1 MTDQDSSPHIAA
13 LQELQA
19 ALDAHRQTQGAAGD
33 PPQAGR
39 KQPYRALLGLR
50 EWGLRAPGWRLPF
63 NPWFMFDRR
72 HPVVRVASFVAGGLV
87 LLVAVGVGALW
98 WRLNSGPIMLDIATP
113 WLTAAIEQNLGSRYR
128 VEVGGTQI
136 ERDAQGHT
144 ALRLRDIVLRDAS
157 GDKVA
162 VAPKAEVGI
171 SGSSL
176 LMASPRAESFRLV
189 DAKMT
194 IRIDQDGRINVLVGG
209 DKPFVSVAP
218 DHAAHLDQPPATA
231 NATPPAAQPPAP
243 APGKAAP
250 ANPSRFS
257 LQAISERG
265 LASNVA
271 ALLAWIDEVNK
282 LSLDSGTGGF
292 DGQALNDI
300 GITNASL
307 IIDDRRGGSE
317 WKFTQ
322 ISLTLNRPKA
332 GGVALTVLSE
342 SKERPWVVGA
352 ALTPAAQGHRRL
364 QFEAR
369 KVVLDDLLAL
379 RMSESKIRSDTQIS
393 ASVDSDITADGTP
406 ETISGSIYAE
416 GGSIGNP
423 EEPDSRI
430 PITSAEFGLDWSA
443 QRRTL
448 RVPFKVTAGAARYT
462 LRAEFAAPAQ
472 AGGAWPFAVGG
483 GWVVLDPIN
492 ADDEGLVLKRVV
504 MRGNIDPAQQRI
516 TLEQGDLGTKDL
528 GSAGGVTVA
537 MSGRLDYAGEPRLA
551 LGIACNPMPASAMKR
566 LWPAFI
572 SPKVRDWVI
581 EHIVSGNVERIDIA
595 TNATFPQMQTGG
607 PPMPEEGLSIEMV
620 GSNATLKPVE
630 GLPSIHDADLTLRM
644 NGRTAKITLGKGIVD
659 VSSTRRLTVSNG
671 VFDVPNIRIKQ
682 PPARV
687 SFRVDGTVPAAA
699 ELLTSDRLR
708 DFSSQLFDPAT
719 TRGNIVGQVQLGMPL
734 RPDLP
739 PGSTDY
745 DITADLTNFSA
756 DKMLLGQKVEAQS
769 LRVTANN
776 QFYEIKGDVKVAGA
790 PAQVEY
796 RKLKG
801 ETDAEVKLTATLDEA
816 ARTRVGL
823 DVGPALAGPMPV
835 KVNGRIGADDREARF
850 NVEADLTNTKIEN
863 ALPGWIKPSGKSARL
878 AFTLVKQKVGGLRI
892 DDILIDGQGALAKG
906 NVELDNDGELLTA
919 NFPVFATSDGDKA
932 TVRVDR
938 TSDGA
943 MRVVM
948 RGDVYDGRNFIK
960 AAMSGPADPKI
971 KAKHPDLDLDI
982 KIGVVAGNLG
992 ETVRGLDW
1000 RMSRRGGKVRTFSMN
1015 AKIGR
1020 DTPLIG
1026 EMRTR
1031 INNGKPVLYFETNDA
1046 GALFRFTDMYQRMVG
1061 GRMWIGMDPPTQDGS
1076 AQDGIINISSFTIR
1090 GDSTLDRVVSNAPNA
1105 ASNNNNIDFS
1115 QARADFTR
1123 APGRMTLRDGVLR
1136 GPMLGATVEGSI
1148 DYVRD
1153 QVAMR
1158 GTLVPLYGL
1167 NNMFGQ
1173 IPIVGMFL
1181 GGGSNEGMFGI
1192 TYEVGGTTANP
1203 RPVVNPISA
1212 IAPGVLRKF
1221 FEFHETP
1228 ERDRAFADPATR

>member
-19 ALDAHRQTQGAAGD
+19 ALDAHRRTQEPAGARPAVPG
-33 PPQAGR
+33 GGSLI
-39 KQPYRALLGLR
+39 RALLGLR

-72 HPVVRVASFVAGGLV
+72 HPVVRMASFVAGGLV

-189 DAKMT
+189 DANMT
-194 IRIDQDGRINVLVGG
+194 IRIDPDGRINVLVGG

-218 DHAAHLDQPPATA
+218 DQRRAFGPAASNGECDAARRSTAGGTRPPARPRA
-231 NATPPAAQPPAP
+231 S
-243 APGKAAP
+243 K
-250 ANPSRFS
+250 FS

-265 LASNVA
+265 LANNVA

-352 ALTPAAQGHRRL
+352 ALTPSPQGHRRL

-393 ASVDSDITADGTP
+393 ASIDSDITADGTP

-630 GLPSIHDADLTLRM
+630 GLPSIHDADMTLRM

-659 VSSTRRLTVSNG
+659 VSAGAAPDRLQRRVRRAEYPHQAAAGPRQLPRRRHG
-671 VFDVPNIRIKQ
+671 AGRGGAADVR
-682 PPARV
+682 
-687 SFRVDGTVPAAA
+687 PAARFLQPA
-699 ELLTSDRLR
+699 VRPGDDPRQYRGAGAARHAAPPRSAARLDRLR
-708 DFSSQLFDPAT
+708 HHRRSDEFQRRQDAARPEG
-719 TRGNIVGQVQLGMPL
+719 RGAVAAGDRQQPTLRDQGRRQSRRRSGPGRVPQAEGRDRRRGQADRHARRGGADAGRSRC
-734 RPDLP
+734 RPR
-739 PGSTDY
+739 
-745 DITADLTNFSA
+745 A
-756 DKMLLGQKVEAQS
+756 
-769 LRVTANN
+769 R
-776 QFYEIKGDVKVAGA
+776 
-790 PAQVEY
+790 
-796 RKLKG
+796 R
-801 ETDAEVKLTATLDEA
+801 TDAGEGQRPYRRRRSRGPLQRRGRSHQHQDRERAAGLDQA
-816 ARTRVGL
+816 ARQIGT
-823 DVGPALAGPMPV
+823 AGV
-835 KVNGRIGADDREARF
+835 HAGQAEGRRAQDRRYP
-850 NVEADLTNTKIEN
+850 DRR
-863 ALPGWIKPSGKSARL
+863 PGRA
-878 AFTLVKQKVGGLRI
+878 
-892 DDILIDGQGALAKG
+892 GQGQCRARQRRRAA
-906 NVELDNDGELLTA
+906 DGEL
-919 NFPVFATSDGDKA
+919 PG
-932 TVRVDR
+932 VRHLR
-938 TSDGA
+938 RRQGHGA
-943 MRVVM
+943 R
-948 RGDVYDGRNFIK
+948 R
-960 AAMSGPADPKI
+960 
-971 KAKHPDLDLDI
+971 
-982 KIGVVAGNLG
+982 
-992 ETVRGLDW
+992 
-1000 RMSRRGGKVRTFSMN
+1000 SRR
-1015 AKIGR
+1015 
-1020 DTPLIG
+1020 
-1026 EMRTR
+1026 
-1031 INNGKPVLYFETNDA
+1031 
-1046 GALFRFTDMYQRMVG
+1046 
-1061 GRMWIGMDPPTQDGS
+1061 PT
-1076 AQDGIINISSFTIR
+1076 
-1090 GDSTLDRVVSNAPNA
+1090 
-1105 ASNNNNIDFS
+1105 
-1115 QARADFTR
+1115 ARC
-1123 APGRMTLRDGVLR
+1123 GW
-1136 GPMLGATVEGSI
+1136 
-1148 DYVRD
+1148 
-1153 QVAMR
+1153 
-1158 GTLVPLYGL
+1158 
-1167 NNMFGQ
+1167 
-1173 IPIVGMFL
+1173 
-1181 GGGSNEGMFGI
+1181 
-1192 TYEVGGTTANP
+1192 
-1203 RPVVNPISA
+1203 
-1212 IAPGVLRKF
+1212 
-1221 FEFHETP
+1221 
-1228 ERDRAFADPATR
+1228 